1 MVNWSKPLDC
11 EFEPVQTAF
20 EISGPDRPETGRSE
34 ADRCVSV
41 KDSINLCRSTSL
53 TFDPNLPLVD
63 YQGNTV
69 IGTIPF
75 ILCLCRP
82 RSIVGVMKSAG
93 ELDHKLQEIENRV
106 ETLRSLDDML
116 ERVREGSTPVQ
127 DLMDYLSLQSKIG
140 GIESGLK
147 GNAGV

>member
-1 MVNWSKPLDC
+1 M
-11 EFEPVQTAF
+11 
-20 EISGPDRPETGRSE
+20 
-34 ADRCVSV
+34 
-41 KDSINLCRSTSL
+41 
-53 TFDPNLPLVD
+53 
-63 YQGNTV
+63 
-69 IGTIPF
+69 
-75 ILCLCRP
+75 CRP

-140 GIESGLK
+140 GVENGLK
-147 GNAGV
+147 GNAGL